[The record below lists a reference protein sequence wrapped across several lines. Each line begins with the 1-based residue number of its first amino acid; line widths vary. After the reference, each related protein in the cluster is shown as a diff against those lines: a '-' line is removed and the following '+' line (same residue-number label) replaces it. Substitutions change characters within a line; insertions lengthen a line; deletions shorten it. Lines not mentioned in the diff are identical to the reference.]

1 MKEYERAE
9 QEDGDDCRLVWIDPF
24 RFRYSWVKRCNRDFD
39 NYTSLEVMM
48 LESIIG
54 IAEVCRYLNRLRGLW
69 SIVFSAVCVISAR
82 TVFAILSIYWSLPV
96 ANRPLCTGG

>member
-1 MKEYERAE
+1 MTSPFGLEMKEYERAE

-54 IAEVCRYLNRLRGLW
+54 IAEV
-69 SIVFSAVCVISAR
+69 
-82 TVFAILSIYWSLPV
+82 WSLPA
-96 ANRPLCTGG
+96 ANRPLCTRGWSYSVPYS